1 LLAARKYR
9 LPRLTHLVNAPG
21 LVKPAPSLPFTAFL
35 PLQLPNLGSF
45 ILTWVRTSEIDPP
58 QRKKRT
64 RTTALSTY
72 PLKFCAILA
81 EKFSTYA

>member
-35 PLQLPNLGSF
+35 PLQLPNLGLLLF
-45 ILTWVRTSEIDPP
+45 YLFNCRI
-58 QRKKRT
+58 
-64 RTTALSTY
+64 
-72 PLKFCAILA
+72 
-81 EKFSTYA
+81 